1 MKTRSHKQG
10 LILSRRGFW
19 IAVLAVL
26 FLLGTYTPAVQWFEH
41 RFYDQAVRLVPEVR
55 PAEDVAVVAV
65 DEAAEK
71 RFGSWPWSRARLAEV
86 VDELDGAA
94 AIGFLPALDQP
105 ETPLALEE
113 VREEIAAG
121 REALLERRQELR
133 AERSTAARNRT
144 LERVEVGLEKLRTAS
159 YWLGKVDTDRD
170 LAWAISQQGRVVI
183 PAEYAR
189 VAGEDRGQP
198 AMVTLS
204 VEPRGEWYLQG
215 WTYPLWAAPDPVGSV
230 NLREPIE
237 RYATQA
243 RAIGAQPVWEDGA
256 RVRAMPLVVPQGE
269 TVVPSLALSLAAVA
283 QGLAPSD
290 AVALDGFGV
299 RFAARDVATGPH
311 YSFYPVPP
319 VTEDGSPPVPVYS
332 VVELLEGR
340 VPGAALR
347 DKVVL
352 VGPTALGAAPRLQ
365 GPAGAELAPVVWTA
379 HGVASLMNAQAI
391 TQPTWFHPLQ
401 RGLLVLFALLLL
413 ALPARLYGG
422 TTALLVVV
430 LVEVILLNTS
440 LLSLI
445 LSKYWLP
452 LGVPMLFLAVGYGA
466 LVVRH
471 HIVDAIV
478 RSRHEA
484 FEARRLLGVNLHAQ
498 GQLDRAFEE
507 FQRCHVD
514 ADILYHLY
522 QLGQDYERR
531 RKFTRALEVYEHM
544 AQAEAG
550 YRDIAERIKRLK
562 AVPDSNTAKFLAPE
576 SGVDSTL
583 VLDDSAIE
591 KPMLG
596 RYQLEA
602 QIGRGAMG
610 VVYLGVDPKIGRKV
624 AIKTLNLTQEFEG
637 TELDEVKW
645 RFYREAEASG
655 RLDHRNIVT
664 VYDVGE
670 EHDLAYI
677 AMDFVK
683 GHSLDESAREGGL
696 LPVEEVLDIGIQVA
710 EALDYAHKQQVIH
723 RDIKPANMLYEPD
736 KHVVK
741 LTDFGIARLTDNSK
755 TRTGTLLG
763 TPAYMAPEQITGQE
777 VDGRSDL
784 YSLGVTLYQLLSG
797 QLPFTS
803 DTMANLVFRITNDKA
818 TDLRSIRPELG
829 PDITRVISKAMH
841 KDPEKRYQSGATM
854 ASALRRVR
862 DQWLGTGDANVS

>member
-1 MKTRSHKQG
+1 MTSRSYKQG
-10 LILSRRGFW
+10 VIWSRRRFW
-19 IAVLAVL
+19 IAVLVAV
-26 FLLGTYTPAVQWFEH
+26 FLLGTYTPALQWFEH
-41 RFYDQAVRLVPEVR
+41 GFYDQAARLVPEAE
-55 PAEDVAVVAV
+55 PTEDVVVLAI
-65 DEAAEK
+65 DEAGEK

-86 VDELDGAA
+86 VEALDGAA

-113 VREEIAAG
+113 VRDEIAAG

-133 AERSTAARNRT
+133 GQRSTAARNRT
-144 LERVEVGLEKLRTAS
+144 LQRVEAGLDKLRTAS

-189 VAGEDRGQP
+189 VAGEDRGEP
-198 AMVTLS
+198 AMPTLTL
-204 VEPRGEWYLQG
+204 EPRHEWYLQG
-215 WTYPLWAAPDPVGSV
+215 WLYPLWAAPDPLGSV

-237 RYATQA
+237 RYAEQA
-243 RAIGAQPVWEDGA
+243 RAIGAQPVWEDA
-256 RVRAMPLVVPQGE
+256 TRVRAMPLVVPQGDA
-269 TVVPSLALSLAAVA
+269 VVPSFALSLASVA
-283 QGLAPSD
+283 RGLSPSE

-299 RFAARDVATGPH
+299 RFASRDLSTGEH

-319 VTEDGSPPVPVYS
+319 VTKSGEPPVTIYS
-332 VVELLEGR
+332 VVELLEDR
-340 VPGAALR
+340 VPAAAIR

-352 VGPTALGAAPRLQ
+352 IGPTALGAAPRLR
-365 GPAGAELAPVVWTA
+365 GPAGAELTPVVWTA
-379 HGVASLMNAQAI
+379 HSVASLMSGQAV
-391 TQPTWFHPLQ
+391 TQPTWFHPVQ
-401 RGLLVLFALLLL
+401 RALLVLFALLLL

-422 TTALLVVV
+422 TTALLVVI
-430 LVEVILLNTS
+430 LAEVILLNGS
-440 LLSLI
+440 LLALI
-445 LSKYWLP
+445 LSGYWLP

-478 RSRHEA
+478 RSRHDA

-498 GQLDRAFEE
+498 GQLDRAFDE
-507 FQRCHVD
+507 FQKCHVN

-531 RKFTRALEVYEHM
+531 RKFTRALEVYEYM
-544 AQAEAG
+544 AQVDAD
-550 YRDIAERIKRLK
+550 YRDIGDRIKRLK

-576 SGVDSTL
+576 SAADSTL

-677 AMDFVK
+677 AMDFVQ
-683 GHSLDESAREGGL
+683 GHSLDENVREGGL
-696 LPVEEVLDIGIQVA
+696 LPVDEVLDIGVQVA

-784 YSLGVTLYQLLSG
+784 YSLGVALYQMLTG

-803 DTMANLVFRITNDKA
+803 DSMANLVFKITNDKA
-818 TDLRSIRPELG
+818 PDVRNARPELG
-829 PDITRVISKAMH
+829 TDISRVINKAIH
-841 KDPEKRYQSGATM
+841 KDPDKRYQSGANM
-854 ASALRRVR
+854 AAALQRVR